1 MIVDAHAHFQPRSA
15 TQPTAGAAELV
26 AAMDARDVRVA
37 VVSPIVGSVTQDN
50 DALLAAAARHPSRL
64 VGYVNLDLR
73 DVPGALAELE
83 RRATSDV
90 FRGVK
95 LHPSNHSWFPF
106 WRDCFPVYERI
117 EALGLPVLW
126 HTGTEPDSTPLQV
139 AYVAEHFPGMP
150 CILGHFGLPDL
161 AEECFPAAE
170 QADNVYIDTTVNCR
184 LPLIAEWKRRYGAH
198 RVLWGSDFPLY
209 LMDYEFAKLNAL
221 ELTHDERRL
230 VEGGNAERLFGLTA
244 IGPLDEVPG

>member
-1 MIVDAHAHFQPRSA
+1 MIIDAHAHFQPRSA
-15 TQPTAGAAELV
+15 TQPTAGPAELL
-26 AAMDARDVRVA
+26 AAMDAHGVQAA
-37 VVSPIVGSVTQDN
+37 VVSPIVGSVAEDN
-50 DALLAAAARHPSRL
+50 DALLAAAARYPGRVL
-64 VGYVNLDLR
+64 GYLNLDLR

-83 RRATSDV
+83 RHGASDL

-106 WRDCFPVYERI
+106 WRDYFPVYERI

-139 AYVAEHFPGMP
+139 AYVAQRFPGMP
-150 CILGHFGLPDL
+150 CILGHFGLPSL

-170 QADNVYIDTTVNCR
+170 QADNVYVDTTVNCR

-209 LMDYEFAKLNAL
+209 RMDYELAKLEEL
-221 ELTHDERRL
+221 ELTQGERRL
-230 VEGGNAERLFGLTA
+230 VEGGNAERLFGLAAT
-244 IGPLDEVPG
+244 GPLEEARA